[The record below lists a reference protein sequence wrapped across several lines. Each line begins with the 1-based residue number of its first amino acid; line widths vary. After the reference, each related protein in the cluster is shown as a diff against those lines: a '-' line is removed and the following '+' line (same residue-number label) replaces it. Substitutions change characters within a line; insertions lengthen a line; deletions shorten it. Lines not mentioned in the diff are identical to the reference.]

1 MIRAALTSILCLCV
15 LAGCETADSP
25 LVMEPTSAILRP
37 RSEPIE
43 FVGLSVERPVLGE
56 EDFLEVVGPIFGEE
70 ARGGTFHEGFE
81 LDPGLALRS
90 EADPRTDDQVVVS
103 MHMQPSD
110 GGDARTILR
119 VPASRRGSL
128 AARLANT
135 FLSEVVDHCSY
146 GIDLHTA
153 TGHRVNLPHIR
164 ANLDD
169 ADTDRLARVFGVP
182 VVINTNLLDGSLRR
196 IAADRGVT
204 MLLYEGGEALRFD
217 EWAIRAGLNGIL
229 AVMRELGMLP
239 PSRRHRPLAEPA
251 AATGSSWVRAP
262 RGGIVRTRQR
272 LGAHVAAGDV
282 LGVISDTFGTVE
294 QEVRASFPGIII
306 GKSNLPL
313 ANEGDALFHIARFDS
328 LEEVAEQVEAF
339 SQSVGAPAPELDPP
353 PS

>member
-1 MIRAALTSILCLCV
+1 VKPIRINGVEVPAGERAIVDVPIANLYTHTPVDMPVQVIRGRRDGPCMFVSAALHGDEINGVEIIRRLSRV
-15 LAGCETADSP
+15 AG
-25 LVMEPTSAILRP
+25 LRRLRGTLITIP
-37 RSEPIE
+37 IVNVFGFLNHSRYLPDRRDLNRS
-43 FVGLSVERPVLGE
+43 F
-56 EDFLEVVGPIFGEE
+56 
-70 ARGGTFHEGFE
+70 
-81 LDPGLALRS
+81 PGS
-90 EADPRTDDQVVVS
+90 E
-103 MHMQPSD
+103 
-110 GGDARTILR
+110 
-119 VPASRRGSL
+119 RGSL